1 MWFLV
6 LIKIVSITIP
16 NQAISSDLTF
26 SIKPIKNIATD
37 GIGSTYILGSDGT
50 KFEKPVTLSF

>member
-1 MWFLV
+1 V

-37 GIGSTYILGSDGT
+37 GIGSTYILEPDGT